1 MSEQSFSDLCSSLG
15 CPLNNTRWSWC
26 AISEDSQRAV
36 FTVWGDEMSRI
47 EGTRNCRY
55 VLAATTERRPG
66 EIPAE
71 SNELLGAREMNR
83 IAAFCADNLNV
94 ECLGILCTAMDVT
107 AIPRQRKAFDRSS
120 VFRMRVVREGETI
133 VAELYERVPIHAVM
147 RRSS

>member
-1 MSEQSFSDLCSSLG
+1 MSEQSFSDFCSSLG

-47 EGTRNCRY
+47 EGTRNRRY

-66 EIPAE
+66 EIPPE

-83 IAAFCADNLNV
+83 IAVYCADNPNV

-107 AIPRQRKAFDRSS
+107 AMPRQRKAFDRSS
-120 VFRMRVVREGETI
+120 VFRMRVVREGANVI
-133 VAELYERVPIHAVM
+133 AELYERVPIHSVM
-147 RRSS
+147 RRSR